1 MTEIR
6 PQIKIQKTKIERF
19 MDVLTW
25 IIVTALCVYT
35 IVEYTHL
42 PQTIPIHFNSSGKAD
57 GFGNKSTILIL
68 PIIVV
73 FLTIMMSLVSKFP
86 HQFNYPNKITPENA
100 FRQYRLATNLIRYL
114 KLAIVFIF
122 SLITISTIWIANGKK
137 TGLGVWFLPVSVGII
152 FTLIILFIIQSK
164 KNIKPNTIKS
174 N

>member
-1 MTEIR
+1 MENR
-6 PQIKIQKTKIERF
+6 PKIKLHKTKIDQTI
-19 MDVLTW
+19 DVFTW
-25 IIVTALCVYT
+25 LLLLFLCIYT
-35 IVEYTHL
+35 IIEYSNL
-42 PQTIPIHFNSSGKAD
+42 PNTIPIHFNSSGKAD
-57 GFGNKSTILIL
+57 GFGNKSTILTI

-100 FRQYRLATNLIRYL
+100 LRQYKLATNLIRYL

-122 SLITISTIWIANGKK
+122 SLITVSTIWIANGKK
-137 TGLGVWFLPVSVGII
+137 TGLGVWFLPISVGII